1 MDLNYIIA
9 QAFGIFATL
18 CCFAMPLFKRKWQM
32 LLVNV
37 AGNLFFILNLLFL
50 GYHETGSIFA
60 NATAMIVNVV
70 SLVQVL
76 ISYWHVKKGTPV
88 TTAENIIFLLLYVG
102 MGFVGF
108 NRALDFLP
116 IIASVFNMLAVFQKD
131 EQKTRLLVLCN
142 ASIFCAYYIII
153 GSTSL
158 LAELMAVITTLIG
171 LIKYRKK
178 A

>member
-1 MDLNYIIA
+1 MIYYIA

-18 CCFAMPLFKRKWQM
+18 CCFAMPLFKKKWQM

-37 AGNLFFILNLLFL
+37 GGNLFFILNLLLLGANEGDLFL
-50 GYHETGSIFA
+50 NS
-60 NATAMIVNVV
+60 TAMIVNLV
-70 SLVQVL
+70 SLVQIL
-76 ISYWHVKKGTPV
+76 LSYRHVQKDTPV
-88 TTAENIIFLLLYVG
+88 TKAENIIFLLLYVG
-102 MGFVGF
+102 MGFIGF
-108 NRALDFLP
+108 QRVLDFLP

-131 EQKTRLLVLCN
+131 EQKTRYLVLFN
-142 ASIFCAYYIII
+142 AAIFCTYYIII

-158 LAELMAVITTLIG
+158 LAELMAVITTVIA

>member
-1 MDLNYIIA
+1 MIYYIA

-18 CCFAMPLFKRKWQM
+18 CCFIMPLFKKKWQM

-37 AGNLFFILNLLFL
+37 ASNLFFILNLLLL
-50 GYHETGSIFA
+50 GANEGNLFA
-60 NATAMIVNVV
+60 NSTAMIVNWV

-76 ISYWHVKKGTPV
+76 LSYWHVQKDTPV
-88 TTAENIIFLLLYVG
+88 TKVENIIFLLLYVG
-102 MGFVGF
+102 LGFVGF

-131 EQKTRLLVLCN
+131 EQKTRFLVLCN
-142 ASIFCAYYIII
+142 ASIFCTYYIII

>member
-1 MDLNYIIA
+1 MDLTYLIA
-9 QAFGIFATL
+9 QAFGILATL

-37 AGNLFFILNLLFL
+37 AANLFFILNLLLL
-50 GYHETGSIFA
+50 GYHETGSLFA

-70 SLVQVL
+70 SLAQVL
-76 ISYWHVKKGTPV
+76 ISYWHVTKEVPV
-88 TTAENIIFLLLYVG
+88 SKAENIIFLLLYVF
-102 MGFVGF
+102 MGFIGF
-108 NRALDFLP
+108 NRALDILP
-116 IIASVFNMLAVFQKD
+116 IVASVFNMLAVFQKD
-131 EQKTRLLVLCN
+131 EQKTRYLVLCN
-142 ASIFCAYYIII
+142 ASVFCAYYIII

-158 LAELMAVITTLIG
+158 LAELMAVVTTTVA

>member
-1 MDLNYIIA
+1 MNLIYIIA

-18 CCFAMPLFKRKWQM
+18 CCFAMPLFKKKWQM

-37 AGNLFFILNLLFL
+37 AGNLFFILNLLLL
-50 GYHETGSIFA
+50 GLYTGDMFA

-76 ISYWHVKKGTPV
+76 ISYWHVKKGTSV
-88 TTAENIIFLLLYVG
+88 SKVENIVFLLLYVG
-102 MGFVGF
+102 MGFIGF

-116 IIASVFNMLAVFQKD
+116 IIASVFNMLAVFQQD
-131 EQKTRLLVLCN
+131 EQKTRYLVLCN

-158 LAELMAVITTLIG
+158 LAELLAVITTVIA
-171 LIKYRKK
+171 LIKYRKAK
-178 A
+178 T